1 MKRSNILLLGALIAI
16 FISIL
21 SLIIFFRISSDRFIQ
36 FENIGNL
43 SVEPTGVIETRNL
56 DYDNFDSLY
65 FESVWD
71 VVVLEGEKSQIKI
84 SADSA
89 FFDELK
95 IDQRGK
101 TLHFSDKR
109 FSNGGSGREYNY
121 QVEITMP
128 ILELIEFTG
137 MGNVLIKDFNLDDI
151 HIINSGASNIE
162 AENVSI
168 EKLNLIIAG
177 AASVKFSH
185 INIQNCYLDINGAAD
200 VELNMTGGELTG
212 QVNGAASVV
221 YSGTVSSETVQ
232 VSGIGSLEFSRGTL

>member
-1 MKRSNILLLGALIAI
+1 MKRSNIMLLGALIVI
-16 FISIL
+16 IISL
-21 SLIIFFRISSDRFIQ
+21 LALIIYFRVSFDKYNLL
-36 FENIGNL
+36 ENNGNIT
-43 SVEPTGVIETRNL
+43 VEPTGVLETRTL

-71 VVVLEGEKSQIKI
+71 VLVHEGDNSQVKI

-89 FFDELK
+89 LFDELK
-95 IDQRGK
+95 IEQKGE

-109 FSNGGSGREYNY
+109 FVKGGSGRDYNY

-128 ILELIEFTG
+128 DLDLIEFTG
-137 MGNVLIKDFNLDDI
+137 MGNVLLKDFNLDEV
-151 HIINSGASNIE
+151 HIVNSGASNIG

-177 AASVKFSH
+177 AASVEFSR
-185 INIQNCYLDINGAAD
+185 INIQNCYLDINGAANI
-200 VELNMTGGELTG
+200 ELNLTGGELTG

-221 YSGTVSSETVQ
+221 YTGNVSSEIVQ
-232 VSGIGSLEFSRGTL
+232 VSGIGSLEHSSGTQ